1 MIEGVN
7 ELVVT
12 MKGKADCFPLRS
24 FFGIKVFA
32 VQIVEISSCQ
42 NTARFEWPDDLQ
54 INHEEE
60 ELIPIAFLL
69 ICHAKFLISQSF
81 FGPLAFDICVAS
93 GVNLS

>member
-42 NTARFEWPDDLQ
+42 NTARFEWSNDLQ
-54 INHEEE
+54 INHEKE
-60 ELIPIAFLL
+60 ELNSIP
-69 ICHAKFLISQSF
+69 SY
-81 FGPLAFDICVAS
+81 
-93 GVNLS
+93 LS

>member
-1 MIEGVN
+1 LIKGVN

-12 MKGKADCFPLRS
+12 TKGKADCFPFRS

-60 ELIPIAFLL
+60 EWNSLQFSNPMKQVRHGNPGIGATKSS
-69 ICHAKFLISQSF
+69 AYV
-81 FGPLAFDICVAS
+81 PLK
-93 GVNLS
+93 